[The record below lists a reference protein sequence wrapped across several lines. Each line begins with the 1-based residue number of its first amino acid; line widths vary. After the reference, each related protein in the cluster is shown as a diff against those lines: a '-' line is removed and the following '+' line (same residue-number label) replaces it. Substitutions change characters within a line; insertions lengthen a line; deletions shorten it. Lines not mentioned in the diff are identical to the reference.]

1 MSWSTQGLR
10 DPEPASDL
18 AGCCVGAFPDCS
30 LKLTILFVCL
40 FDPFVLRRESQRL
53 GKKPLKKLMTLW
65 SVRTGGGEGWW
76 KDENQ
81 LADLRPRESLF
92 RSWNFPSTD
101 VLSGLSSPRKSWI
114 FADSVV
120 QFLVLCVGLKVAQ
133 RVVFIS
139 ALLSRR
145 KVGVR
150 NKLELQNPGKARP
163 FIALPDAY
171 SDGLLHER
179 SLSLFA

>member
-1 MSWSTQGLR
+1 MEFS
-10 DPEPASDL
+10 
-18 AGCCVGAFPDCS
+18 
-30 LKLTILFVCL
+30 
-40 FDPFVLRRESQRL
+40 
-53 GKKPLKKLMTLW
+53 
-65 SVRTGGGEGWW
+65 
-76 KDENQ
+76 
-81 LADLRPRESLF
+81 
-92 RSWNFPSTD
+92 STD

-150 NKLELQNPGKARP
+150 NKLELQNSGKTRL
-163 FIALPDAY
+163 FIVHPDALLMDY
-171 SDGLLHER
+171 FTRDICLFCVILPISYGLKTPII
-179 SLSLFA
+179 

>member
-1 MSWSTQGLR
+1 MEFS
-10 DPEPASDL
+10 
-18 AGCCVGAFPDCS
+18 
-30 LKLTILFVCL
+30 
-40 FDPFVLRRESQRL
+40 
-53 GKKPLKKLMTLW
+53 
-65 SVRTGGGEGWW
+65 
-76 KDENQ
+76 
-81 LADLRPRESLF
+81 
-92 RSWNFPSTD
+92 STD

-150 NKLELQNPGKARP
+150 NKLELQNLGKARP